1 MLRLYYMRSDEQQR
15 IQERDF
21 AVENEAV
28 ARTTSKKKRK
38 IRMILNNMLEAEDS
52 YEALETI
59 ISKVRKYSQ
68 QLSPLFR
75 LSYSF
80 LSYLSTSHNI
90 LHCQPQLIT

>member
-28 ARTTSKKKRK
+28 AV
-38 IRMILNNMLEAEDS
+38 INMLEAEDS

-59 ISKVRKYSQ
+59 ISKIRKYSQ
-68 QLSPLFR
+68 
-75 LSYSF
+75 
-80 LSYLSTSHNI
+80 
-90 LHCQPQLIT
+90 

>member
-28 ARTTSKKKRK
+28 AV
-38 IRMILNNMLEAEDS
+38 INMLEAEDS

-59 ISKVRKYSQ
+59 ISKIRKYSQ

>member
-28 ARTTSKKKRK
+28 AV
-38 IRMILNNMLEAEDS
+38 INMLEAEDS

-90 LHCQPQLIT
+90 LHSQPQLIT

>member
-28 ARTTSKKKRK
+28 AV
-38 IRMILNNMLEAEDS
+38 INMLEAEDS

-59 ISKVRKYSQ
+59 ISKVRKYPQ